1 MGATLSRAVSPPHTG
16 SRRVHIVPP
25 QKPTISPLD
34 DEGLEIPDLF
44 LDKFDEIMDLLNRAF
59 QELKSKHDDV
69 RVKAA
74 HDVYA
79 AVVVAA
85 RGE

>member
-1 MGATLSRAVSPPHTG
+1 MDATLSRAVGFQPDS
-16 SRRVHIVPP
+16 SSRVHWNPP
-25 QKPTISPLD
+25 QKPTILPLE
-34 DEGLEIPDLF
+34 DEGLEISVLF
-44 LDKFDEIMDLLNRAF
+44 LDTSTEIMDLLNRAF
-59 QELKSKHDDV
+59 VELKSKQEDV

-85 RGE
+85 RGD

>member
-1 MGATLSRAVSPPHTG
+1 MSDS
-16 SRRVHIVPP
+16 
-25 QKPTISPLD
+25 
-34 DEGLEIPDLF
+34 
-44 LDKFDEIMDLLNRAF
+44 LNRTF
-59 QELKSKHDDV
+59 QELKSKNDDV

-85 RGE
+85 RGEYIIQSSNWLANVVQNYQLKRSKSFTTV

>member
-1 MGATLSRAVSPPHTG
+1 MGTLLGASSPSTQPLVPWTLPKKPVLRPVNNDLDIPYLDLQTG
-16 SRRVHIVPP
+16 
-25 QKPTISPLD
+25 
-34 DEGLEIPDLF
+34 F
-44 LDKFDEIMDLLNRAF
+44 IMSDALNRTF
-59 QELKSKHDDV
+59 QELKSKNDDA

>member
-1 MGATLSRAVSPPHTG
+1 MGATMSRAVSLQTG
-16 SRRVHIVPP
+16 SRRVHLIPP
-25 QKPTISPLD
+25 EKPTIPPLE

-44 LDKFDEIMDLLNRAF
+44 LDRFDEIMDLLNRAF

-85 RGE
+85 QGE

>member
-1 MGATLSRAVSPPHTG
+1 MHWT
-16 SRRVHIVPP
+16 PP
-25 QKPTISPLD
+25 QKPTILPLE
-34 DEGLEIPDLF
+34 DEGLEIADLF

-59 QELKSKHDDV
+59 QELRSKQEDV